1 MKFPRD
7 IFLSVSDVKSAG
19 LPRLIPCDSGALLKA
34 TAKNELL
41 TWSGKKV
48 LFSREAQK

>member
-19 LPRLIPCDSGALLKA
+19 VPRLIPCDSGALLKA

-41 TWSGKKV
+41 TRSGKSII
-48 LFSREAQK
+48 F